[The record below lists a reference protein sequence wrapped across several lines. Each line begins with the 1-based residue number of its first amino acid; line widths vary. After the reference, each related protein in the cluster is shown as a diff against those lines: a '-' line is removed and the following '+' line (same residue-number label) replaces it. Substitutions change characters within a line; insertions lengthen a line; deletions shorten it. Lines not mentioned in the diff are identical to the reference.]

1 MKFADFVYKDLITK
15 NNLKTKNDVSLY
27 LELYNPR
34 KFLTNYNNCML
45 SKDLK
50 LMNSIK
56 NIINKYG
63 WWSNEVNSD
72 IFLKPIITKLCKAF
86 TYVGEKDDF

>member
-15 NNLKTKNDVSLY
+15 DKLNTKNDISLY

-34 KFLTNYNNCML
+34 KFLTSYNNYML

-56 NIINKYG
+56 NIINKYA

-72 IFLKPIITKLCKAF
+72 IFLKPIITKLCKVF
-86 TYVGEKDDF
+86 TYVGDRDDF

>member
-15 NNLKTKNDVSLY
+15 NNLKTKNDGSLY
-27 LELYNPR
+27 LRLYNPR

-86 TYVGEKDDF
+86 TYVGEKDGF